1 MNNIDNDSMISKTNI
16 IDVNA
21 DTFMTEVIEASKE
34 KPIIVDFWAPWCEP
48 CKQLTPILENAVKD
62 QREKIT
68 LAKIDIDQNQDIA
81 AQLRIQSIPTVYT
94 FFEGKVADGF
104 QGVKSN
110 SEILEFVKKS
120 ASLSG
125 PGEEVEALLL
135 SSQQKIEERNWA
147 AASEISQN
155 ILQIDP
161 ENQIGL
167 GTLIRSMIG
176 LNKFNEVKEIIDALA
191 VEIRNSKPVLDAL
204 STLDASEKAFKAREN
219 IQALKQHL
227 KKDPENLEYLLDMSI
242 ALFGNNEIEASFEM
256 LLKSIKINRE
266 WKDQAARKQLLE
278 FFKSAGFEA
287 EETIN
292 ARRKLATLLFS

>member
-110 SEILEFVKKS
+110 SEILDFVKKS

-125 PGEEVEALLL
+125 PGEEVEALLS

-147 AASEISQN
+147 AASEISQK

-161 ENQIGL
+161 ENQIGF

-176 LNKFNEVKEIIDALA
+176 LNKFYEVKEIIDALA

-204 STLDASEKAFKAREN
+204 STLDSSEKAFKAREN
-219 IQALKQHL
+219 IQALKEHL
-227 KKDPENLEYLLDMSI
+227 KKDPENLDYLLDMSI

-266 WKDQAARKQLLE
+266 WKLSL
-278 FFKSAGFEA
+278 
-287 EETIN
+287 IHI
-292 ARRKLATLLFS
+292 

>member
-1 MNNIDNDSMISKTNI
+1 MNNIENDSMIPKTNI
-16 IDVNA
+16 INVNA
-21 DTFMTEVIEASKE
+21 DTFMTDVIEASKK

-48 CKQLTPILENAVKD
+48 CKQLTPLLENAVKD
-62 QREKIT
+62 QKEKLT

-110 SEILEFVKKS
+110 SEILELVKKS
-120 ASLSG
+120 ANLSG

-147 AASEISQN
+147 AASEISQK
-155 ILQIDP
+155 ILQVDP
-161 ENQIGL
+161 ENQIGF

-204 STLDASEKAFKAREN
+204 STLDASEQAFKAREN
-219 IQALKQHL
+219 IQTLEEYL
-227 KKDPENLEYLLDMSI
+227 KKDPENLDYLLEMSI
-242 ALFGNNEIEASFEM
+242 ALCGNNEIEASFEM
-256 LLKSIKINRE
+256 LLKSIKINRD
-266 WKDQAARKQLLE
+266 WKDQAARTQLLE

-287 EETIN
+287 KETIN

>member
-1 MNNIDNDSMISKTNI
+1 MSNIDNDSMISKTNI

-104 QGVKSN
+104 QGVKTN

-120 ASLSG
+120 TSLSG
-125 PGEEVEALLL
+125 PGEEVEALLS

-147 AASEISQN
+147 AASEISKK

-161 ENQIGL
+161 ENQIGF

-176 LNKFNEVKEIIDALA
+176 LNKFNEVKEIIEALA

-219 IQALKQHL
+219 IQALKEHL
-227 KKDPENLEYLLDMSI
+227 KKDPENLDYLLDMSI

-266 WKDQAARKQLLE
+266 WKDQAARKQLL
-278 FFKSAGFEA
+278 SL
-287 EETIN
+287 IHI
-292 ARRKLATLLFS
+292 